1 MGNVLNNFNGDTI
14 CAIATAMSDAGIG
27 IVRVSGPQALE
38 ICDKVYVSAK
48 LEHDLLSHGASTI
61 KYGHIVEPET
71 DKIIDEVMISYMK
84 APHSYTAEDVI
95 EINTHGGMLIMN
107 EILGLLVECG
117 CRLAEP
123 GEFTKRAFLNG
134 RIDLT
139 KAEAV
144 MDIISAQNRFS
155 LESSENQLRGSI
167 SNDIISLRKKIIYDL
182 AYIESALD
190 DPENYDLDGFSV
202 TLKSEVSDM
211 IDHINNLIKTSDEGI
226 LRKDGINTVIIGKP
240 NAGKSSLLNT
250 LTGDERAIVTEI
262 AGTTRDIIEERVKLD
277 DIILNLVDTAGIR
290 DTDDIIEKIG
300 VDRAKERLSKAELCL
315 YIIDSTS
322 EIDDEEKEIFSLCK
336 DKKTIILLNKND
348 LEGEIKITKDII
360 PVEFSYP
367 AEKNIPVIATS
378 LLNKEGI
385 DELKKAITDLFLG
398 GELVPKQEIYIT
410 NLRHKDLLQKTVDS
424 LKLVVD
430 SIEKNMSEDFY
441 TVDLTNAYASLGEII
456 GEEVGDDLVEEI
468 FSKFCMGK

>member
-1 MGNVLNNFNGDTI
+1 MGNVLNNFNNDTI

-27 IVRVSGPQALE
+27 IVRVSGAEALSV
-38 ICDKVYVSAK
+38 CDKIYVSAK
-48 LEHDLLSHGASTI
+48 KKHDLFSHEPNTI
-61 KYGHIVEPET
+61 KYGFIIDPKNK
-71 DKIIDEVMISYMK
+71 KIIDEVMISYMK

-107 EILGLLVECG
+107 EILELLLENG
-117 CRLAEP
+117 CRLADP

-144 MDIISAQNRFS
+144 MDIISAQNRFA
-155 LESSENQLRGSI
+155 LESSEDQLRGSI
-167 SNDIISLRKKIIYDL
+167 SDDVISLRKKIIYDL

-202 TLKSEVSDM
+202 TLKEELLSM
-211 IDHINNLIKTSDEGI
+211 ATHIKSLLKTADEGI

-262 AGTTRDIIEERVKLD
+262 AGTTRDIIEERVRLD

-290 DTDDIIEKIG
+290 DTDDVIEKIG
-300 VDRAKERLSKAELCL
+300 VDRAKEKLSKAELCL
-315 YIIDSTS
+315 YILDSTS
-322 EIDDEEKEIFSLCK
+322 EIDDEDKEIFSLCK

-348 LEGEIKITKDII
+348 LEGDIKITKDIV
-360 PVEFSYP
+360 PVAFSYG
-367 AEKNIPVIATS
+367 ADVHIPVISTS
-378 LLNKEGI
+378 LLNREGV
-385 DELKKAITDLFLG
+385 DELKRAITELFLG
-398 GELVPKQEIYIT
+398 GDLVPKQEIYIT
-410 NLRHKDLLQKTVDS
+410 NVRHKDLLQKTLDS
-424 LKLVVD
+424 LELVID
-430 SIEKNMSEDFY
+430 SINKNMSEDFY
-441 TVDLTNAYASLGEII
+441 AVDLTNAYAYLGEII